1 MSREEM
7 FIKASREK
15 MRFPYKGL
23 ATVEDLWDL
32 PVMELD
38 KIYKSLNA
46 KAKQAQEE
54 SLLEVKSSEDEELTV
69 QIGII
74 KYIVSVKLE
83 EKKAAEMVKERKEQK
98 QKIMSILA
106 SKQGRTETGIYKLP
120 EIGQGTEN
128 KAVYQSKS

>member
-15 MRFPYKGL
+15 MRFPFKGL

-32 PVMELD
+32 SVTELD

-54 SLLEVKSSEDEELTV
+54 SLLEVKTSEDEELAV
-69 QIGII
+69 QIEII

-83 EKKAAEMVKERKEQK
+83 EKKAVEMAKERKEQK

-106 SKQGRTETGIYKLP
+106 SKQDEAL
-120 EIGQGTEN
+120 QG
-128 KAVYQSKS
+128 KSIEELEKMLDELG

>member
-1 MSREEM
+1 MIREEM

-32 PVMELD
+32 TVTELD
-38 KIYKSLNA
+38 KIYKLLNT

-54 SLLEVKSSEDEELTV
+54 SLLEVKSSEDEELTA
-69 QIGII
+69 QIEII

-83 EKKAAEMVKERKEQK
+83 EKKAAEMAKERKEQK
-98 QKIMSILA
+98 QKIMSVLA
-106 SKQGRTETGIYKLP
+106 SKQDEAL
-120 EIGQGTEN
+120 QG
-128 KAVYQSKS
+128 KSIEELEKMLDELG

>member
-32 PVMELD
+32 PVTELD
-38 KIYKSLNA
+38 KIYKSLNT

-54 SLLEVKSSEDEELTV
+54 SLLEVKTSEDEELTA
-69 QIGII
+69 QIEII

-83 EKKAAEMVKERKEQK
+83 EKKASEMAKERKEQK

-106 SKQGRTETGIYKLP
+106 SKQDEAL
-120 EIGQGTEN
+120 QG
-128 KAVYQSKS
+128 KSIEELEKMLDELG